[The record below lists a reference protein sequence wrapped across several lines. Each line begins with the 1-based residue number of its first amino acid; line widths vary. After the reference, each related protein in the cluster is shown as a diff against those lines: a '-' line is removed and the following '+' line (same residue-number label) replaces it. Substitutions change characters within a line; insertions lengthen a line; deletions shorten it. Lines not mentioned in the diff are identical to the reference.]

1 MIRLPDLIP
10 DVLEIARAAGRIIME
25 VYESEADFG
34 VEQKAD
40 NSPVTRADRA
50 ADRVICD
57 ALSALA
63 PQWPVISEESELPP
77 YAERRQWDY
86 CWLVD
91 PLDGTKE
98 FIRRSGEF
106 SVNIALIHRQEAV
119 LGLILGPVPGECFW
133 AVKGHGTFELMPDGR
148 QVRRQ
153 CSAFRWAD
161 SGLRLLTSRSHYNMA
176 TEKLAVQF
184 DAPRFIQRGSALKFG
199 MLARGDADV
208 YPRLGNTSEWDTA
221 AGQVILEEAGGA
233 VVDYHTRKPLLYN
246 KESIENPFF
255 YAFGALLQAQN
266 L

>member
-1 MIRLPDLIP
+1 MTRLPDLIP
-10 DVLEIARAAGRIIME
+10 DVLEIARAAGRVIME

-50 ADRVICD
+50 ADRVIRD
-57 ALSALA
+57 ALGALV
-63 PQWPVISEESELPP
+63 PLWPVISEESKLPS
-77 YAERRQWDY
+77 YEERRQWDY

-106 SVNIALIHRQEAV
+106 SVNIALIHRHEAV
-119 LGLILGPVPGECFW
+119 LGLILGPVQGECFW
-133 AVKGHGTFELMPDGR
+133 AVKGHGAFERMPDGR
-148 QVRRQ
+148 QVRLQ
-153 CSAFRWAD
+153 CAPFRLTD
-161 SGLRLLTSRSHYNMA
+161 SGLRLLSSRSHYKMA
-176 TEKLAVQF
+176 TEKLVVQF
-184 DAPRFIQRGSALKFG
+184 DAPRLIQQGSALKFG

-208 YPRLGNTSEWDTA
+208 YPRLGHTSEWDTA

-233 VVDYHTRKPLLYN
+233 VLDYHTRKPLLYN

-255 YAFGALLQAQN
+255 YAHGALLQAQN